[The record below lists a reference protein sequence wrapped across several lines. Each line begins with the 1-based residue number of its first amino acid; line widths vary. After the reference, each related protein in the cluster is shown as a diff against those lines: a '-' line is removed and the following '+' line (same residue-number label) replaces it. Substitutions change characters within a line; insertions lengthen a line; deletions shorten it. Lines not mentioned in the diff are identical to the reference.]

1 MIKFSDFFQ
10 FTFAVFGPQNVI
22 MRIDGAVFYMT
33 VDWIT
38 TDMLTIQKNTTGRI
52 RFMHKDELKYVPL
65 YGVYFWVVCI

>member
-1 MIKFSDFFQ
+1 
-10 FTFAVFGPQNVI
+10 
-22 MRIDGAVFYMT
+22 MRTDGAVFYLT